1 MTKWERVQAALR
13 GDIVD
18 RVPVSL
24 WGHDFAREWSAEEL
38 AEAMLERHRKF
49 DWDFMKVNPRACS
62 FVEDWGCRFQRPADH
77 FTSPTLLE
85 CVVNGLQDWGAI
97 RPVDPRKGT
106 FGQQLQTL
114 RLIRDGLADEAPF
127 AQTVFS
133 PLSVA
138 GRLAGGQEDLV
149 KETMAR
155 DPQTLHR
162 ALSVVTET
170 LVGYTRA
177 SLEMGASGIF
187 FATTVWA
194 SKTNL
199 SEDQYREFGMPYDL
213 QVLEAA
219 RGAPFN
225 VLHICGHNIF
235 FDLLAGYPAHAVNW
249 ASTLPGNPTLAEGL
263 SRTKLAV
270 IGGISEKTTL
280 TEGSPEDVAAE
291 AKAAQTQTGGR
302 RFLLGPGC
310 TIPPQSPEAN
320 LWAVRQSAEAPART
334 SQ

>member
-13 GDIVD
+13 GDPVD
-18 RVPVSL
+18 RIPVSL

-38 AEAMLERHRKF
+38 AGAMLERHRKY

-62 FVEDWGCRFQRPADH
+62 FVEDWGCRFQRSADPLK
-77 FTSPTLLE
+77 SPSLLE
-85 CVVNGLQDWGAI
+85 CVVNSLGDWGGI

-114 RLIRDGLADEAPF
+114 RLIGDGLAGDAPF

-133 PLSVA
+133 PLSLA

-149 KETMAR
+149 KETMSR
-155 DPQTLHR
+155 DPQALHR
-162 ALSVVTET
+162 VLSVVTET

-177 SLEMGASGIF
+177 CLELGASGIF

-219 RGAPFN
+219 QGAPFN
-225 VLHICGHNIF
+225 ILHICGQNIF

-249 ASTLPGNPTLAEGL
+249 ASTLHGNPTLAEGL
-263 SRTKLAV
+263 TMTRLAV
-270 IGGISEKTTL
+270 MGGISEKTTL
-280 TEGSPEDVAAE
+280 AAGSPADVDAE
-291 AKAAQTQTGGR
+291 ARAARTQTGGR

-310 TIPPQSPEAN
+310 TIPPQAPEAN
-320 LWAVRQSAEAPART
+320 LWTVRHSAEA
-334 SQ
+334 

>member
-13 GDIVD
+13 GDPVD
-18 RVPVSL
+18 RIPVSL

-38 AEAMLERHRKF
+38 AETMLERHRRY

-62 FVEDWGCRFQRPADH
+62 FVEDWGCRFQRSADH
-77 FTSPTLLE
+77 FKSPTLLE
-85 CVVNGLQDWGAI
+85 CAVNSLRDWGGI

-106 FGQQLQTL
+106 FGEQLHAL
-114 RLIRDGLADEAPF
+114 RLIRDGLAGDAPF

-155 DPQTLHR
+155 DPNALHR
-162 ALSVVTET
+162 VLSVVTET
-170 LVGYTRA
+170 LVEYTRA
-177 SLEMGASGIF
+177 CLEIGASGVF

-194 SKTNL
+194 SKNSL
-199 SEDQYREFGMPYDL
+199 SEDQYREFGVPYDL
-213 QVLEAA
+213 QVLGAA
-219 RGAPFN
+219 QGAPFN
-225 VLHICGHNIF
+225 ILHICGQKIF
-235 FDLLAGYPAHAVNW
+235 FDLLSGYPSHAVNW

-263 SRTKLAV
+263 ERTTLAV
-270 IGGISEKTTL
+270 IGGISEKASL
-280 TEGSPEDVAAE
+280 VQGSPEDVTAE
-291 AKAAQTQTGGR
+291 ARAAQSQTGGR

-310 TIPPQSPEAN
+310 TIPPQAPEAN
-320 LWAVRQSAEAPART
+320 LWAVRRSVEA
-334 SQ
+334 